1 MKSKKNELVI
11 ANENFK
17 LKDDLDLK
25 KRKQVLTEVKNDM
38 QTELFVINKMKQQ
51 QEHEI
56 YKRNERVRARNVLD
70 NQIDE
75 NYNKRQQAL

>member
-1 MKSKKNELVI
+1 
-11 ANENFK
+11 
-17 LKDDLDLK
+17 
-25 KRKQVLTEVKNDM
+25 M

-56 YKRNERVRARNVLD
+56 NKRDERVRARKVLD

>member
-56 YKRNERVRARNVLD
+56 YKRDVRVRARKVLD

>member
-17 LKDDLDLK
+17 LKNDLDLK

-56 YKRNERVRARNVLD
+56 NKRDERVRARKVLD

-75 NYNKRQQAL
+75 N

>member
-70 NQIDE
+70 YQIDE

>member
-17 LKDDLDLK
+17 LKNDLDLK

-56 YKRNERVRARNVLD
+56 NKRDERVRARKVLD